1 MTGGVRKVGKFP
13 FMRRKPSSTLSNQAL
28 VKRLFQII
36 FADRRSHFYYFTDGY
51 KLNELF
57 LIAPAQIV
65 TSNLLLRLQVMML
78 TYIETASPGNMLSK
92 VNLRLKSSLC
102 GNALYFQYLI
112 ESWQLRNSIVL
123 LFQVLWKPAYD
134 VFIYRY
140 PSGFF
145 HWGEDKIL
153 AITSSSYTPKLGVYP
168 CFRGVNCTWGSMQSE
183 GTIAWQFCYE
193 EFKTVR
199 KWLRKIWKKKGIT

>member
-112 ESWQLRNSIVL
+112 ES
-123 LFQVLWKPAYD
+123 
-134 VFIYRY
+134 
-140 PSGFF
+140 
-145 HWGEDKIL
+145 
-153 AITSSSYTPKLGVYP
+153 
-168 CFRGVNCTWGSMQSE
+168 
-183 GTIAWQFCYE
+183 
-193 EFKTVR
+193 
-199 KWLRKIWKKKGIT
+199 